1 MITAVFL
8 YDLFCHYLYD
18 DFGGDARATLHT
30 FNIGWPLQ
38 NLSHRLLYTW
48 IGHEIFGTDIR
59 VVMGSNGSKIS
70 EV

>member
-1 MITAVFL
+1 MEALPAYNLLREQGVLICRIVCRHGISVEG
-8 YDLFCHYLYD
+8 FCKRKMLM
-18 DFGGDARATLHT
+18 
-30 FNIGWPLQ
+30 
-38 NLSHRLLYTW
+38 HRLLYTW